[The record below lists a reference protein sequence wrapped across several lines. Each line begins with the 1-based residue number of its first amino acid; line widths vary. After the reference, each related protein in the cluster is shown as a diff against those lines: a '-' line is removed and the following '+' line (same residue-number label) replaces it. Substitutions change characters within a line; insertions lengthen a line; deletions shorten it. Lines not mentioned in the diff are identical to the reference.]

1 MYIHTYVF
9 SVDVNLMEAAAAVD
23 LADQAKADAT
33 AVCASIRYKNLLL
46 SFVGAN
52 VCYNKDNIKHT
63 LYTIFFLMDRQFL

>member
-1 MYIHTYVF
+1 
-9 SVDVNLMEAAAAVD
+9 MEAAAAVD

-52 VCYNKDNIKHT
+52 VCYNKDNKTYII
-63 LYTIFFLMDRQFL
+63 YNIFF

>member
-1 MYIHTYVF
+1 
-9 SVDVNLMEAAAAVD
+9 MEAAAAVD

-52 VCYNKDNIKHT
+52 VCYNKDNKTYIIYNIYIF
-63 LYTIFFLMDRQFL
+63 LNGQTISIVIIN